1 MNGVASVLGS
11 ASDAK
16 EAVINEIGRSGL
28 SIAVLPTVA
37 QNSSWPAIVRC
48 SDLASDFAASYRLSS
63 ILTGMPIK
71 NLPFRSFYYKS
82 SKIESKVIS

>member
-1 MNGVASVLGS
+1 MNGLASALGS

-16 EAVINEIGRSGL
+16 EAVINEMGRSGL
-28 SIAVLPTVA
+28 SIAALPTVA

-48 SDLASDFAASYRLSS
+48 SDLASDFAASYRFSS

-71 NLPFRSFYYKS
+71 NLPFVLFYYKS
-82 SKIESKVIS
+82 SKKESKAIS

>member
-1 MNGVASVLGS
+1 MNGVASALGS
-11 ASDAK
+11 DSDAK

-28 SIAVLPTVA
+28 SIAALPTVA

-48 SDLASDFAASYRLSS
+48 SDLASDFAASYRFLS

-71 NLPFRSFYYKS
+71 NPPFTLSYYKS
-82 SKIESKVIS
+82 SNIESMVIS